1 MVVAV
6 DDAHW
11 LDDASSRVLARLAR
25 GSATLGTA
33 VVFTARPGGF
43 APAGVPEL
51 RLEPLDAASARLL
64 FGRAAG
70 DLTREVTEH
79 LLQLAAGNPL
89 ALLEL
94 PRGLRPA
101 QRLGLERVEAG
112 HDLTESL
119 LRTFGGRLRRLSAA
133 GRLAAIVAAV
143 ADPADAAALPAAL
156 MRAGV
161 SEDALAEAEDQ
172 HLVRVG
178 AQIRFRHPL
187 VRGAVLAEASAAEI
201 RLAHAALGEASAD
214 DRRRVWHRALA
225 AARPDPALAGQLEEH
240 ADAARARI
248 AFAAEA
254 RLMLQAA
261 RLSDSAAVRARR
273 LVRAA
278 GAELRAGAPERAE
291 RLIDEAAAVNA
302 AAAETTAALVV
313 RFRLA
318 SAAGGARRPALDH

>member
-1 MVVAV
+1 MEAALERLLREEAPVVVAV

-119 LRTFGGRLRRLSAA
+119 LRTFGGRLRRICL
-133 GRLAAIVAAV
+133 IW
-143 ADPADAAALPAAL
+143 
-156 MRAGV
+156 
-161 SEDALAEAEDQ
+161 
-172 HLVRVG
+172 
-178 AQIRFRHPL
+178 
-187 VRGAVLAEASAAEI
+187 
-201 RLAHAALGEASAD
+201 
-214 DRRRVWHRALA
+214 RRRGWR
-225 AARPDPALAGQLEEH
+225 
-240 ADAARARI
+240 
-248 AFAAEA
+248 
-254 RLMLQAA
+254 
-261 RLSDSAAVRARR
+261 S
-273 LVRAA
+273 
-278 GAELRAGAPERAE
+278 
-291 RLIDEAAAVNA
+291 
-302 AAAETTAALVV
+302 
-313 RFRLA
+313 
-318 SAAGGARRPALDH
+318 GARRCGLIWSRRCGCCGNRRGLRFARQRLGRLDPRP